1 MAAATSASSRPARS
15 VASRTADGTLVILG
29 AESGPVDLGK
39 MLIAAGWAENA
50 PFAITWNGTTT
61 DQHTVV
67 GTLGTIG
74 ADLKAAGVSLLTA
87 HGPAVAVVGEGVA
100 AQPAL
105 SWFETKPLFGWRVLV
120 PRTKEQADEV
130 CSLLRAR
137 GAVPEQVPTIAV
149 EPPRTPQQM
158 ERAVKGLVTGRYQWI
173 GFTSVN
179 AVRAIREK
187 FEEYGLDAR
196 AFAGV
201 KVAAVGE
208 QTARALREF
217 GIMPDL
223 VPEGEQSAEGLA
235 DAWPAYDDILDP
247 INRVLLPRADIAT
260 EGLLSRLTELGWE
273 AEDVTAYRT
282 VRAAPP
288 PAPIREAIKGGGF
301 DAVLFTSSS
310 TVRNLIGIAGKPHAV
325 TVIAVIGP
333 QTAKTAAEFGLRVDV
348 VAEKPSVDGAGR
360 GARGARCEP
369 AGRGHRGRRAGAQAE
384 RAPPRSTPPD
394 QVEPLLAARSEMTPG
409 FPVTRARRLRRSA
422 PLRRLVAQV
431 AVRPSSLVL
440 PLFVKEGIGEPRPV
454 LSMPGVVQ
462 HTRESLRKAAVEA
475 VAAGVGGLILFGI
488 PAAKDGRGSS
498 ADDPDG
504 IVQHALRDLAAEVGH
519 DTVLMADLCLDEY
532 TDHGHCGLLTQAG
545 EVDNDATLAR
555 YASIAVAQAAAGVHV
570 VAPSG
575 MMDGQVGAIRAAL
588 DSAGRADVA
597 ICAYSAKY
605 ASAFYGPFRDAA
617 ECAPQFG
624 DRAAYQQDPAAAK
637 DGLRE
642 ALLDVAEGADIMMV
656 KPALAYLDVISQLAA
671 SVQLPVAAY
680 QVSGEYA
687 MVEAAAANGWLDRDR
702 TIMETLTAIS
712 RAGAD
717 IILTYWA
724 AEVARWLS

>member
-1 MAAATSASSRPARS
+1 VNPTTGKAGRQAKTANDKTAETMTTPGWVAFVGAGPGDEGLLTVRAASLIGRADLVVAAPWISDRLGHLVKPGATIVDSDAQQQDPKMLIKAARAGQLVVRLFSGDPFMFCHAAADAAACAKAKVPFEVIPGLSAATAVPEYAGIPLTSDSAGDVRIIHAGEASRVSAS
-15 VASRTADGTLVILG
+15 DGTLVILG
-29 AESGPVDLGK
+29 AETGPVDIGK
-39 MLIAAGWAENA
+39 MLIAAGWSETS

-67 GTLGTIG
+67 GTLGTIA

-87 HGPAVAVVGEGVA
+87 SGPAVAVVGDGVTQ
-100 AQPAL
+100 QPAL

-130 CSLLRAR
+130 CDLLRAR

-201 KVAAVGE
+201 KVAAVGDA
-208 QTARALREF
+208 TACALRAF

-260 EGLLSRLTELGWE
+260 ETLLARLTDLGWE

-348 VAEKPSVDGAGR
+348 VADKPSIPALVEALAAHGAKIRDAAMEAAEPVRKPSERRR
-360 GARGARCEP
+360 GAR
-369 AGRGHRGRRAGAQAE
+369 RR
-384 RAPPRSTPPD
+384 
-394 QVEPLLAARSEMTPG
+394 
-409 FPVTRARRLRRSA
+409 
-422 PLRRLVAQV
+422 
-431 AVRPSSLVL
+431 
-440 PLFVKEGIGEPRPV
+440 
-454 LSMPGVVQ
+454 
-462 HTRESLRKAAVEA
+462 
-475 VAAGVGGLILFGI
+475 
-488 PAAKDGRGSS
+488 
-498 ADDPDG
+498 
-504 IVQHALRDLAAEVGH
+504 
-519 DTVLMADLCLDEY
+519 
-532 TDHGHCGLLTQAG
+532 
-545 EVDNDATLAR
+545 
-555 YASIAVAQAAAGVHV
+555 
-570 VAPSG
+570 
-575 MMDGQVGAIRAAL
+575 IR
-588 DSAGRADVA
+588 
-597 ICAYSAKY
+597 
-605 ASAFYGPFRDAA
+605 
-617 ECAPQFG
+617 
-624 DRAAYQQDPAAAK
+624 
-637 DGLRE
+637 
-642 ALLDVAEGADIMMV
+642 
-656 KPALAYLDVISQLAA
+656 
-671 SVQLPVAAY
+671 
-680 QVSGEYA
+680 
-687 MVEAAAANGWLDRDR
+687 
-702 TIMETLTAIS
+702 
-712 RAGAD
+712 
-717 IILTYWA
+717 
-724 AEVARWLS
+724 